1 MRLIDTHY
9 HYDFLPC
16 HARENFRTA
25 MANEGIGFIAQ
36 TVLPSGFLQLEREE
50 LAMPAVGFHPW
61 YIAENYPRELEIFR
75 EALQRTRFVG
85 EIGLDFAPRRLDDV
99 SAATQLHVLRSILEA
114 IRDTATPEPCVLS
127 IHTVRSATAVL
138 DLLEEVGVGP
148 EHAIPIFHRFG
159 GTSDEL
165 TRLVR
170 SGGYISVN
178 PLMLQTKRGRAY
190 VAQVPVDKLLLETDL
205 PRAKDCDASDPAGQ
219 VAAAL
224 RETVRD
230 VAKARKMD
238 VDEFSVALEN
248 NAQNLGF

>member
-9 HYDFLPC
+9 HYDFLPH
-16 HARENFRTA
+16 HARENFRAA
-25 MANEGIGFIAQ
+25 MANEGIDFISQ
-36 TVLPSGFLQLEREE
+36 TVLPSGFLQLEREN

-61 YIAENYPRELEIFR
+61 YITDSYPQELEIFR

-99 SAATQLHVLRSILEA
+99 SAATQLHVLESILEA
-114 IRDTATPEPCVLS
+114 VRDTATPEPFVLS
-127 IHTVRSATAVL
+127 FHTVRSATATL
-138 DLLEEVGVGP
+138 DLLESIEP
-148 EHAIPIFHRFG
+148 ENAVSIFHRFG

-165 TRLVR
+165 TRLIR

-205 PRAKDCDASDPAGQ
+205 PREKDCDAPDPAGQ

-224 RETVRD
+224 REAVRG
-230 VAKARKMD
+230 VATARKMD
-238 VDEFSVALEN
+238 VDELSKALEN